1 MTALALTSPAVLW
14 LAPLALLP
22 LVIRVQKPQAYPSLA
37 LMTADPLSRGID
49 IALRLAGAVAIMA
62 LLLGIGGLQLAGQST
77 AHIGQGAHIVLV
89 IDRSSSMDDSF
100 AGSRPTA
107 EQASKS
113 AEAQRFLRSFVS
125 MSEHDMFGVAVFS
138 TSPLQALPMTDHRE
152 AVLAAIDAIN
162 RPGLSETD
170 IARGIAMAL
179 SMQEADSSAASR
191 AIILVSDGAGVID
204 RRVQETLRV
213 AFRKRPVNLY
223 WVFLRTANV
232 RGIFDMPDGSARDT
246 PQVYPERHLHI
257 FFQSLRIP
265 YRAFE
270 AERPEAMG
278 DAIAE
283 IGRLERRPI
292 VYTERTPARSL
303 SHLAYAIAALAL
315 GLLMAARLAEVRI
328 WVRGT
333 P

>member
-1 MTALALTSPAVLW
+1 MALALTTPAVLW

-22 LVIRVQKPQAYPSLA
+22 FVVRLHVPQAYPSLA
-37 LMTADPLSRGID
+37 LLTGDPLSMAID
-49 IALRLAGAVAIMA
+49 FGLRLAGAVAILA
-62 LLLGIGGLQLAGQST
+62 LLLGVGGLHLAGQT
-77 AHIGQGAHIVLV
+77 NQHIGSGAHIVLV

-107 EQASKS
+107 QQASKS
-113 AEAQRFLRSFVS
+113 AEARRFLRSFVANA
-125 MSEHDMFGVAVFS
+125 EHDMLGVAIFS
-138 TSPLQALPMTDHRE
+138 TSPLQALPLTTHRE
-152 AVLAAIDAIN
+152 AVLAAVDAIA

-179 SMQEADSSAASR
+179 SMHDDDPSSASR

-204 RRVQETLRV
+204 RLVQEKLRA
-213 AFRKRPVNLY
+213 AFRKRPVHLY
-223 WVFLRTANV
+223 WVFLRTANAP
-232 RGIFDMPDGSARDT
+232 GIFDPPAAGERDV
-246 PQVYPERHLHI
+246 PQVAPERHLHR

-270 AERPEAMG
+270 AERPEAIG

-283 IGRLERRPI
+283 IGRLERHPI
-292 VYTERTPARSL
+292 VYSERTPEQSL
-303 SHLAYAIAALAL
+303 SRYAYAVAALAL
-315 GLLMAARLAEVRI
+315 ALLLAARMAEVRI
-328 WVRGT
+328 VAGRL

>member
-1 MTALALTSPAVLW
+1 MTLLALTTPAVLW
-14 LAPLALLP
+14 LAPLALL
-22 LVIRVQKPQAYPSLA
+22 LLFVRTQSPQIYPSLA
-37 LMTADPLSRGID
+37 LMARDPLSMIVD
-49 IALRLAGAVAIMA
+49 VVLRLVGAIAVLA
-62 LLLGIGGLQLAGQST
+62 LLLGIGGLQIAGQSIE
-77 AHIGQGAHIVLV
+77 HIGRGAHIVFV

-100 AGSRPTA
+100 AGGRPSA
-107 EQASKS
+107 EQTSKS
-113 AEAQRFLRSFVS
+113 AEAQRFLKSFVT

-138 TSPLQALPMTDHRE
+138 TSPLEALPMTDHRE
-152 AVLAAIDAIN
+152 AVLAAIGAID

-179 SMQEADSSAASR
+179 SMHEADPSPSSR

-213 AFRKRPVNLY
+213 SFRKRPVNLY

-232 RGIFDMPDGSARDT
+232 RGIFDEPDGSQRDT
-246 PQVYPERHLHI
+246 PQVYPERHLHL

-270 AERPEAMG
+270 AERPEALG

-283 IGRLERRPI
+283 IGRLERRPVI
-292 VYTERTPARSL
+292 YRERTPARPL
-303 SHLAYAIAALAL
+303 SRFAYAIATFALT
-315 GLLMAARLAEVRI
+315 LLVAARLAEVRI
-328 WVRGT
+328 PIGETR
-333 P
+333 

>member
-1 MTALALTSPAVLW
+1 MMPTLSTPAVLW

-22 LVIRVQKPQAYPSLA
+22 LAIRVQTPQAYPSLA
-37 LMTADPLSRGID
+37 LLTGDPLSRGID
-49 IALRLAGAVAIMA
+49 LALRLAGAIAIVA
-62 LLLGIGGLQLAGQST
+62 LLLGIGGLQLAGQAT
-77 AHIGQGAHIVLV
+77 EHIGHGAHIALV

-113 AEAQRFLRSFVS
+113 AEARRFLKSFVS
-125 MSEHDMFGVAVFS
+125 MGEHDMFGVVVFS
-138 TSPLQALPMTDHRE
+138 TSPLEALPMTNHRE
-152 AVLAAIDAIN
+152 AVLAAVDAID
-162 RPGLSETD
+162 RPGLSETN

-179 SMQEADSSAASR
+179 SMHDADPSAASR

-232 RGIFDMPDGSARDT
+232 RGIFDPPDPSERDI
-246 PQVYPERHLHI
+246 PQIFPERHLHL

-270 AERPEAMG
+270 AEKPEAMG

-303 SHLAYAIAALAL
+303 SRLAYAVAAFSL
-315 GLLMAARLAEVRI
+315 GLLVAARLAEVRI
-328 WVRGT
+328 TARGI